1 MLGPD
6 GFALPAREVFPVRA
20 NSCNATC
27 ASRCA
32 RDPCMVLCAGGSPYA
47 QLDDGLGPG

>member
-1 MLGPD
+1 M
-6 GFALPAREVFPVRA
+6 ALRTLLARFSPAQTKG
-20 NSCNATC
+20 CKATC

-32 RDPCMVLCAGGSPYA
+32 RDLYMVLCAGGSPYT